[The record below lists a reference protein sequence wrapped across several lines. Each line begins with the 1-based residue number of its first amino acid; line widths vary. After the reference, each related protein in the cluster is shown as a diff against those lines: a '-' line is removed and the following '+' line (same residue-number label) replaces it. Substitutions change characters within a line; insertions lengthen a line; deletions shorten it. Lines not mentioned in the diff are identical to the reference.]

1 MPSQVRSVPAARP
14 PGAPPAVWLA
24 FAKQGAWKNWVMA
37 AQLLAIFFL
46 LAVCVVVARTEPD
59 VVVVT
64 PEGKSTYVPRT
75 AANAALLKF
84 LQEQK
89 AQPSDVTVTHFTAE
103 FLSLVLAVNSSTI
116 EEAWPKALDLMA
128 PQMRARLKKESE
140 DQKLVETY
148 KLAQVRTRLDL
159 EDIVLIERVGDA
171 AQVRATVSRFK
182 SSLNDGA
189 NGGERRDRVEVDL
202 VLRTVPRTQARPDG
216 LEVVDWRVK
225 VISTDAANS
234 GSENARAP

>member
-37 AQLLAIFFL
+37 GQLLAIFFL

-75 AANAALLKF
+75 AANTALLKF

-89 AQPSDVTVTHFTAE
+89 GQPSDVTVVHFTDE
-103 FLSLVLAVNSSTI
+103 FLRLVLAVNSSTI
-116 EEAWPKALDLMA
+116 DEAWPKALDLMTA
-128 PQMRARLKKESE
+128 QMRARLKKESE
-140 DQKLVETY
+140 EQKLIETY
-148 KLAQVRTRLDL
+148 KLAQVRTRLEI
-159 EDIVLIERVGDA
+159 EDIALVERVGDA
-171 AQVRATVSRFK
+171 AQVRATVTRYK
-182 SSLNDGA
+182 SSLNDGP
-189 NGGERRDRVEVDL
+189 GVSERKDRVEVDL
-202 VLRTVPRTQARPDG
+202 VLRTVPRTQSRADG

-225 VISTDAANS
+225 VISTDVSNA